1 MLDCLSQMTQG
12 WMQDSGGA
20 PLSCCTWAPSKHL
33 HPNTHTNP
41 APHSPSSP
49 IKSTEV
55 CASWSRIHS
64 KVSRSHGW
72 HKSALSLSFRAA
84 TFPYRVP
91 QVNLT
96 ETLYTHQSTV
106 DNCMLQKC
114 YVSCFT
120 GLLHP
125 RTLFQQSDCCPV
137 STPTNST
144 TSISLETVTLYRSQ
158 NVALCRR
165 IPRTLTQTRPNSRIW
180 NRKNI
185 SHEV

>member
-1 MLDCLSQMTQG
+1 MTQR
-12 WMQDSGGA
+12 WMQDSGDA
-20 PLSCCTWAPSKHL
+20 PLSCCTWVLSIHL
-33 HPNTHTNP
+33 HPNTHTIP

-49 IKSTEV
+49 TKSMEV
-55 CASWSRIHS
+55 CAVWSRIHS
-64 KVSRSHGW
+64 KVSSSHSW

-84 TFPYRVP
+84 TFPYGVP

-96 ETLYTHQSTV
+96 ETLYTRQTTV
-106 DNCMLQKC
+106 DYFMWQRC

-125 RTLFQQSDCCPV
+125 LTLFQQSDCCPV
-137 STPTNST
+137 STLTNST
-144 TSISLETVTLYRSQ
+144 TGIFLETETLYRAR

-180 NRKNI
+180 NRRKI
-185 SHEV
+185 SHKV